1 MPNQKSPSMLTGKQL
16 YIFLSIDVYFLVFMY
31 LIILYFHR
39 YTVIRQ
45 RMARIKTTAD
55 GTLNQPLTIGDKI
68 RDVDYLLSSG
78 ACKKFDLSSKSDS
91 ILLLGVLVQLKEGGR
106 HYLEDPTG
114 AIPLDISATISF

>member
-1 MPNQKSPSMLTGKQL
+1 M
-16 YIFLSIDVYFLVFMY
+16 YI
-31 LIILYFHR
+31 LIIYFYFHR

-45 RMARIKTTAD
+45 RMARIKTTTD

-78 ACKKFDLSSKSDS
+78 ACRKFDLSSKSNS
-91 ILLLGVLVQLKEGGR
+91 ILLLGILVQLKEGGR